1 MNPIDLLNKLITEHG
16 SAIILKERLVQLRE
30 EFESLQKKYDGL
42 EAEHQK
48 VLEENEHLRRQ
59 LEQKTIPDE
68 YTEHRG
74 VLFRRLP
81 NGKIQ
86 DEAYCTKCKIPMT
99 SFGNMLPFTCSECNR
114 SASFTGKDIHE
125 VISELSD

>member
-1 MNPIDLLNKLITEHG
+1 MNPLDLINKLITEHG
-16 SAIILKERLVQLRE
+16 SATILKERLVQLRE

-86 DEAYCTKCKIPMT
+86 GEAYCPNCKVPMV
-99 SFGNMLPFTCSECNR
+99 SLVGMMPLTCSKCNH
-114 SASFTGKDIHE
+114 SASFTGQDIHR